1 MEFDD
6 EESGLFPALPPAL
19 VSLTPFTPSASPSP
33 RRLSSCFT
41 QPSKPVRAKRQ
52 LAWVSLQG
60 RLVGAEEASSA
71 KTVDRNGAF
80 TAREAV
86 AWELFTP
93 IQRVLIVA
101 VVAAA
106 SVHSEK
112 NKQISKLQK
121 SVELRDQ
128 VLLSMQ
134 QKLDGLCEQ
143 VNYFK
148 DQPDVVT
155 QRDVFVAET
164 VECGCRLCQ
173 HHNLPPNGSLFN
185 TSTNGD
191 EEFKCKMPLIA
202 EAEPEERRMSD
213 LSDWAPSVTS
223 SVDIQLDSLA
233 IEQDIN
239 SLRKECE
246 EKDITIKELC
256 TYLQS
261 SEVLGTKRIAELE
274 DIIRRK
280 NMIINKLR
288 KDMVILEQK
297 VVNLTR
303 LRRSSFSA
311 TTSNVPHLPI
321 MADNVLYDMDS
332 STGPS
337 SDSDSSPRN
346 RTQAPP
352 LERQEISIQMS
363 GKASKGDLKCGQI
376 ESSTFTEQ
384 NSSPCTTSPLKEKSL
399 NQTPNL
405 LPALK
410 PKPMTYSSRENR
422 SRSRLPAKSKEV
434 ASHKRWAYGVNISAG
449 RRGMYVSDIIQTYFQ
464 LQDLQ
469 KISGSSKIGVMRNG
483 NT

>member
-6 EESGLFPALPPAL
+6 DDESGLGPVLPPAL
-19 VSLTPFTPSASPSP
+19 VSLTPFTPSVSPSP
-33 RRLSSCFT
+33 RRLSSYFT

-60 RLVGAEEASSA
+60 RLVGAEEASTA

-80 TAREAV
+80 TAKEAV

-106 SVHSEK
+106 AVHSEK
-112 NKQISKLQK
+112 NKQIFKLQK

-148 DQPDVVT
+148 DQPEVVT
-155 QRDVFVAET
+155 QIA
-164 VECGCRLCQ
+164 ECGCKLCQ
-173 HHNLPPNGSLFN
+173 HHNLSPNGSLFN
-185 TSTNGD
+185 TSTNGLNGD
-191 EEFKCKMPLIA
+191 EEFKYKMPHLN

-223 SVDIQLDSLA
+223 SVDIQYPLTKSFRGLSDDDSGPEINSLA
-233 IEQDIN
+233 IEHDIN

-256 TYLQS
+256 TFLQS

-288 KDMVILEQK
+288 KDMMILEQK
-297 VVNLTR
+297 VVNATR
-303 LRRSSFSA
+303 LRRSSSTA
-311 TTSNVPHLPI
+311 ATSNVQPLPI

-337 SDSDSSPRN
+337 SDSDNSPRN
-346 RTQAPP
+346 RTHA
-352 LERQEISIQMS
+352 LALKRQEVNREAMPISHI
-363 GKASKGDLKCGQI
+363 I
-376 ESSTFTEQ
+376 E
-384 NSSPCTTSPLKEKSL
+384 
-399 NQTPNL
+399 
-405 LPALK
+405 
-410 PKPMTYSSRENR
+410 
-422 SRSRLPAKSKEV
+422 
-434 ASHKRWAYGVNISAG
+434 
-449 RRGMYVSDIIQTYFQ
+449 TYFPWQ
-464 LQDLQ
+464 GVQMQDL
-469 KISGSSKIGVMRNG
+469 GTFRTGVMRNTILRG
-483 NT
+483 NWSGPPGPLKSENTLKNK

>member
-6 EESGLFPALPPAL
+6 DDESGLGPVLPPPL
-19 VSLTPFTPSASPSP
+19 VSLTPFTPSVSPSP
-33 RRLSSCFT
+33 RRLSSYFT
-41 QPSKPVRAKRQ
+41 QPSKPVRAKRE
-52 LAWVSLQG
+52 LAWVSLHG
-60 RLVGAEEASSA
+60 RLVAAEEASTA

-80 TAREAV
+80 TAKEAV

-106 SVHSEK
+106 AVHSEK
-112 NKQISKLQK
+112 NKQIFKLQK

-148 DQPDVVT
+148 DQPEVVT
-155 QRDVFVAET
+155 QIA
-164 VECGCRLCQ
+164 ECGCKLYR
-173 HHNLPPNGSLFN
+173 HHNLSPNGSLFN
-185 TSTNGD
+185 TSTNGLNGD
-191 EEFKCKMPLIA
+191 EEFKYKMPHLN

-233 IEQDIN
+233 IEHDIN

-256 TYLQS
+256 TFLQS
-261 SEVLGTKRIAELE
+261 SEVLGTKRIAQLE

-280 NMIINKLR
+280 NMIINKIR
-288 KDMVILEQK
+288 KDMIILEQK
-297 VVNLTR
+297 VVNVSR
-303 LRRSSFSA
+303 LRRSSSTA
-311 TTSNVPHLPI
+311 ATSNVQHLPI

-346 RTQAPP
+346 RTEA
-352 LERQEISIQMS
+352 LALKRQEISIQTS
-363 GKASKGDLKCGQI
+363 DKASKGDLKCGQI
-376 ESSTFTEQ
+376 KNSTFIEQ
-384 NSSPCTTSPLKEKSL
+384 NSSPRTTSPLKEKSL

-405 LPALK
+405 LPVLK
-410 PKPMTYSSRENR
+410 PKHTTYDSAENKSRR
-422 SRSRLPAKSKEV
+422 RLPAKPKEV
-434 ASHKRWAYGVNISAG
+434 ASHKRWA
-449 RRGMYVSDIIQTYFQ
+449 
-464 LQDLQ
+464 
-469 KISGSSKIGVMRNG
+469 
-483 NT
+483 